1 MHAAIIG
8 AGLSGLTCA
17 RVLERASVR
26 VTVLDENPT
35 PGGRMQSSSIAGD
48 LHADLG
54 TRSFF
59 VRDERF
65 ARQVHDWQQRGLV
78 ATWAPSLVN
87 IRQPG
92 HAEQGQ
98 FRSVRHV
105 GTPTM
110 QAPTLDLARSI
121 AGRVR
126 FEQNR
131 RIDAIHRTSGGWVL
145 RDDSGRSDR
154 FDAVV
159 LAVPSPR
166 AAKLLAEL
174 PHLHALAS
182 AVPMTP
188 AWATAAVFRDRIPI
202 GFDAANV
209 HVGARCEHAG
219 VLAWMDRESSKPGR
233 PGDELWLLH
242 AGEQWSASHRD
253 DDPAEVGRR
262 MVEAMFAAAAIP
274 PVEPVAVH
282 AHLWPHAFPVAPLCD
297 GCLFD
302 ETLSVGAC
310 GDWCMGSRVEGA
322 YLSGLAMAARLLG
335 ERSDFLEPC
344 IAQSR

>member
-17 RVLERASVR
+17 RVLDRAGVR
-26 VTVLDENPT
+26 VSVFEENPT
-35 PGGRMQSSSIAGD
+35 PGGRMVSGD
-48 LHADLG
+48 LGGGRRADLG

-65 ARQVHDWQQRGLV
+65 ASQVEDWKRRGLV
-78 ATWAPSLVN
+78 ASWAPSLAS
-87 IRQPG
+87 IREPG
-92 HAEQGQ
+92 LASPGR

-110 QAPTLDLARSI
+110 HAPVLDLAGSL
-121 AGRVR
+121 GGGVTLHTD
-126 FEQNR
+126 R
-131 RIDAIHRTSGGWVL
+131 RIGTMHRTSGGWVL
-145 RDDSGRSDR
+145 RDTGDHAER

-166 AAKLLAEL
+166 AATLLGEI

-188 AWATAAVFRDRIPI
+188 AWATAAVFPERLPI
-202 GFDAANV
+202 VFDAANV
-209 HVGARCEHAG
+209 QIGASHEHTG

-233 PGDELWLLH
+233 AADECWLLH
-242 AGEQWSASHRD
+242 AGEQWSADHLD
-253 DDPAEVGRR
+253 ADPDEIGRS
-262 MVEAMFAAAAIP
+262 MLAAMFSAAGIEP
-274 PVEPVAVH
+274 TEPVESRTR
-282 AHLWPHAFPVAPLCD
+282 LWRHAFPVAPLCD

-302 ETLSVGAC
+302 ETLAVGAC

-322 YLSGLAMAARLLG
+322 YLSGLAMAGRLLG

-344 IAQSR
+344 LSQHR